1 MLAARRA
8 VICDPAR
15 NINILR
21 KRDGHK
27 LAGPAGQEL
36 FLLHCATPF
45 KHGKRIGFRPPKPAV
60 ALHLSLDV
68 RRRTGVMPPERK
80 RRCRSS
86 IFPPRLGISTI

>member
-27 LAGPAGQEL
+27 LAGPGWTGTFFA
-36 FLLHCATPF
+36 
-45 KHGKRIGFRPPKPAV
+45 
-60 ALHLSLDV
+60 ALRYTVQAWQKNLVSTAKASCRTLSIA
-68 RRRTGVMPPERK
+68 RR
-80 RRCRSS
+80 
-86 IFPPRLGISTI
+86 